1 MAILKDNRKYQ
12 AMTVA
17 EADSLFLRIAR
28 LKAVVE
34 KETAAHK
41 KKLAELEEAHK
52 AKLAGPLAEKEEL
65 EAELTAYILANP
77 DRFERP
83 RKHPVGQIGSYGITT
98 DPAFITITD
107 KKAVIEYA
115 LEQGYDDLCR
125 VERVPDKDAVLA
137 RIQAGEKIPGA
148 VMTPAGDVAK
158 LSWKKGWAEQLEGL
172 K

>member
-12 AMTVA
+12 AMSVS
-17 EADSLFLRIAR
+17 EADGLFLRIAR
-28 LKAVVE
+28 LKAVIE
-34 KETAAHK
+34 KETANHK

-52 AKLAGPLAEKEEL
+52 EKLAGPLAEKDEL

-83 RKHPVGQIGSYGITT
+83 RKHPVGQIGAYGITT
-98 DPAFITITD
+98 DPAYVTITD
-107 KKAVIEYA
+107 REAVIEYA
-115 LEQGYDDLCR
+115 LTNGYDDLCR
-125 VERVPDKDAVLA
+125 VERIPDKDAALA

-158 LSWKKGWAEQLEGL
+158 ISWKKGWAEQLEGC